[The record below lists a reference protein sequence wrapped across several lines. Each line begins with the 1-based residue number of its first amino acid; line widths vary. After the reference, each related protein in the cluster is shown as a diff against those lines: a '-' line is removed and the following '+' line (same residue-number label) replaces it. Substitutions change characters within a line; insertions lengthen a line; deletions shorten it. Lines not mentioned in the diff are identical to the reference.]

1 MSNYLHTI
9 EDCLETIAGLS
20 RDSSIE
26 IDKSDKTIM
35 YSIARQVYKGSALTD
50 KQYALMKIKLA
61 TYKNQFLENKFD
73 NFDIALESLRLP
85 LRKIDRRKYIKIV
98 KIENVEWIKIRFPF
112 FFKSF

>member
-20 RDSSIE
+20 CDSRIE

-50 KQYALMKIKLA
+50 KQYALMKTKLA

-85 LRKIDRRKYIKIV
+85 LRKIDRSCCNISLFRSSSESRSFVREYI
-98 KIENVEWIKIRFPF
+98 E
-112 FFKSF
+112 